1 MFTLNVFFCMFSRDV
16 ILLPQLRE
24 QEKLWCLKNFIKY
37 EFPRAA
43 LVFSISSKQHEQIN
57 LAEKKHSLLFPRAPL
72 TIHQL
77 SMSEK
82 TCLESNYNQIFCQTR
97 NITSNQPSFTS
108 FQTHFQITHQK
119 EGNTS
124 AQQNGVGQ
132 YNQISLFQF

>member
-1 MFTLNVFFCMFSRDV
+1 MFTLNVFFYMLSRDV
-16 ILLPQLRE
+16 ILLPQLTQ
-24 QEKLWCLKNFIKY
+24 QEKLWRLKNFIKY

-57 LAEKKHSLLFPRAPL
+57 LAEKKHCLLFPRAPL

-124 AQQNGVGQ
+124 TQQNGVGQ